1 MHFHARLDYVER
13 RDSRGPTGTNRAL
26 GRLRAFT
33 RAGDFIL
40 CCVSNALPEGWDSD
54 NTDVINLSTGGGRS
68 PWKRLRSHWPDLDVE
83 IDSVLTVYGVCNQKL
98 VLRWL
103 RYQYETAESVPGY
116 RNLES
121 WRTFFLNGS
130 MAMGRVVGRP
140 GLEPGTTG

>member
-68 PWKRLRSHWPDLDVE
+68 HWPDLDVE
-83 IDSVLTVYGVCNQKL
+83 IDSVLTISADMVRYSSSCWLQGFAL
-98 VLRWL
+98 V
-103 RYQYETAESVPGY
+103 
-116 RNLES
+116 
-121 WRTFFLNGS
+121 
-130 MAMGRVVGRP
+130 RVEG
-140 GLEPGTTG
+140 